1 MVINAVNITERK
13 ALRHYVPLVGWR
25 KKKSNLNL
33 TKSLD
38 PTPNLHEKPGDRAL
52 KEIMGMLLVKHR

>member
-1 MVINAVNITERK
+1 MPLTSQKERHSDTMC
-13 ALRHYVPLVGWR
+13 LWLGGG

-38 PTPNLHEKPGDRAL
+38 PTPNLHEKPGERAL